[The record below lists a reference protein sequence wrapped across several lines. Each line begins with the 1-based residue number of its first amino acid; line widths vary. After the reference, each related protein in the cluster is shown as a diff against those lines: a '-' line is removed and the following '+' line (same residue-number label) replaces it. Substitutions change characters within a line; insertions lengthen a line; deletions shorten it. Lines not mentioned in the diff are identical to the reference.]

1 MKMSGSLEKTI
12 PVVIPAVRPIKDFL
26 FTFSACAYRVIF
38 DIAVDHQ
45 YLLFLTG

>member
-1 MKMSGSLEKTI
+1 MLRSGPLVKTI
-12 PVVIPAVRPIKDFL
+12 PLVIPAVRPVMDFL

-38 DIAVDHQ
+38 GIPADHQ